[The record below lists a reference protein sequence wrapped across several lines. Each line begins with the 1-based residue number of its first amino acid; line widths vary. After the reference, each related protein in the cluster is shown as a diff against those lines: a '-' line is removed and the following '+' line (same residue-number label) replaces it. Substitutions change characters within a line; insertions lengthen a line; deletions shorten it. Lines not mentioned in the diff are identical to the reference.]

1 MATSI
6 VTVYYTYPLSD
17 KEKGNKSLALQKS
30 NKLLVRENMR
40 KHDPKSPFLIGNAQA
55 GDKIHEADQK
65 SWLDMQM
72 RMDI

>member
-30 NKLLVRENMR
+30 NKLLVREYR
-40 KHDPKSPFLIGNAQA
+40 QFLL
-55 GDKIHEADQK
+55 
-65 SWLDMQM
+65 S
-72 RMDI
+72 